1 MLLLDGGGLW
11 KSVRFADPIYI
22 GSPINA
28 VRVFNGF
35 NVDELVILDIAAT
48 GEGRGPGLDVISQMT
63 EGAFMPIAVGGGIR
77 DVETMQRALDSG
89 ADRVVVN
96 TAAVEEPGLLAA
108 AAERFGSQCVVAS
121 IDVRRVGEAYEV
133 FTRRAARATGLDPV
147 EHARRLE
154 QAGVGEVL
162 LTSVDRDGTFEGYDV
177 ELTRRVSDAIGIP
190 VIACGGAGSTE
201 HLGAAVRDGHAA
213 AVAAGAR
220 FVFYGPRRAVLI
232 NYPTDDDLVRHLGRE
247 RTRRRAENPPV
258 LPKPPTHDFPAAVV
272 PTRSADETVE
282 SCPRCVLDTRIPGV
296 FLTEDGSCNHC
307 RLHDRLDRIYPA
319 GEAGARE
326 LGRISERIRE
336 LGKGRRYDC
345 VVGLSGG
352 RDTSFCLHKV
362 KEMGL
367 RPLAVHFDNG
377 WDSAVAKLNI
387 RKLCSALGVD
397 LHVKVADWVESRELT
412 NCTLR
417 ACLPYIDMTDDVG
430 IARSLFEAAASEDV
444 RTIVLSH
451 SFREEGINPLAW
463 NYFDGRFFRALVKRF
478 ATIPITKLGNVEAH
492 HLAYWHLVKG
502 IRIVNWTN
510 YYQDAGRHVEELLA
524 ERYGWVDTHQH
535 HFDNEMFALVS
546 YYSRRK
552 FGFDWRV
559 IELSAKVRSGVM
571 SREDALARL
580 AKPPVFET
588 PENVDFCLR
597 KQLVS
602 RDEFERILAAPNRY
616 FWDYPNYYGLL
627 KLFKA
632 PIRWLGRMNVLP
644 SYVYEKYFET

>member
-1 MLLLDGGGLW
+1 MLLLDGWGLW

-232 NYPTDDDLVRHLGRE
+232 NYPTDDELVRHLGRE
-247 RTRRRAENPPV
+247 RTRRRAENPPCSRS
-258 LPKPPTHDFPAAVV
+258 LPRTTFLLRSFRPEAPMKRSSPAHAAFWIHGSPASFSPRTGAAITVV
-272 PTRSADETVE
+272 CTTGSTVSTR
-282 SCPRCVLDTRIPGV
+282 R
-296 FLTEDGSCNHC
+296 
-307 RLHDRLDRIYPA
+307 
-319 GEAGARE
+319 
-326 LGRISERIRE
+326 
-336 LGKGRRYDC
+336 GRR
-345 VVGLSGG
+345 GLASSAGSASGSASSG
-352 RDTSFCLHKV
+352 RADATTVS
-362 KEMGL
+362 
-367 RPLAVHFDNG
+367 
-377 WDSAVAKLNI
+377 SA
-387 RKLCSALGVD
+387 
-397 LHVKVADWVESRELT
+397 
-412 NCTLR
+412 
-417 ACLPYIDMTDDVG
+417 
-430 IARSLFEAAASEDV
+430 
-444 RTIVLSH
+444 
-451 SFREEGINPLAW
+451 
-463 NYFDGRFFRALVKRF
+463 
-478 ATIPITKLGNVEAH
+478 
-492 HLAYWHLVKG
+492 
-502 IRIVNWTN
+502 
-510 YYQDAGRHVEELLA
+510 
-524 ERYGWVDTHQH
+524 
-535 HFDNEMFALVS
+535 
-546 YYSRRK
+546 
-552 FGFDWRV
+552 
-559 IELSAKVRSGVM
+559 
-571 SREDALARL
+571 
-580 AKPPVFET
+580 
-588 PENVDFCLR
+588 
-597 KQLVS
+597 
-602 RDEFERILAAPNRY
+602 
-616 FWDYPNYYGLL
+616 
-627 KLFKA
+627 
-632 PIRWLGRMNVLP
+632 
-644 SYVYEKYFET
+644 